1 MNIYVIQVMNGLGN
15 GMIYFLVAVG
25 FSIMFGIMHFMNV
38 AHGSLYML
46 GAYVGY
52 AVATATGSLWV
63 AIVAAPLGLAILAW
77 AGQAGLRRLQALT
90 PVYQILA
97 TIGVAMIIGE
107 IVIMVWGDVGKHLA
121 APQMLRGTLALGGF
135 AYPRYR
141 LFVIGFSALLAL
153 ILWLLLERTNFG
165 AILRAGTESP
175 DMVSLLGIDIERV
188 FAITL
193 ALGVGLAALAG
204 VLAAPMRGLEPSM
217 ADDALAT
224 AFAVVVIGGMG
235 SFGGAL
241 AAALL
246 VGLVQ
251 SLMTLV
257 WSAGADIAI
266 FVAMSLVILTRPRGL
281 FGGA

>member
-1 MNIYVIQVMNGLGN
+1 MNIYALQLMNGVGN
-15 GMIYFLVAVG
+15 GMIYFLIAVG
-25 FSIMFGIMHFMNV
+25 FSIMFGMMHFMNV

-52 AVATATGSLWV
+52 AIAEASGSLWL
-63 AIVAAPLGLAILAW
+63 AILAAPLGLALAAW
-77 AGQAGLRRLQALT
+77 IGQKGLRRLQLLT

-97 TIGVAMIIGE
+97 TIGLAMIIGE
-107 IVIMVWGDVGKHLA
+107 VVIMVWGDVGKHVA
-121 APQMLRGTLALGGF
+121 TPPILRGTVWLGSF

-141 LFVIGFSALLAL
+141 LFVIGFSALLSL
-153 ILWLLLERTNFG
+153 VLWLLLERTNFG

-175 DMVSLLGIDIERV
+175 AMVSLLGIDIERV
-188 FAITL
+188 FAVTL

-204 VLAAPMRGLEPSM
+204 VLAAPMRGLEPGM
-217 ADDALAT
+217 GEDALAT

-241 AAALL
+241 VAALL

-266 FVAMSLVILTRPRGL
+266 FVAMSIVILTRPRGL
-281 FGGA
+281 LGRA